1 MATYKELKARA
12 DALSAQVE
20 AARQAEL
27 QAAIDDVRAK
37 VLEYGITAYEVFG
50 YRKKPGE
57 RKRGAVKPKYR
68 DPVTGAIWTGRGIE
82 PKWIRGRDRDE
93 FLIE

>member
-12 DALSAQVE
+12 EALSAQAE

-37 VLEYGITAYEVFG
+37 VSEYGLTAYEVFG

-57 RKRGAVKPKYR
+57 RKRGAVRPKYR
-68 DPVTGAIWTGRGIE
+68 DPATGVTWTGRGIE
-82 PKWIRGRDRDE
+82 PKWIRGRNRDE
-93 FLIE
+93 LLIK